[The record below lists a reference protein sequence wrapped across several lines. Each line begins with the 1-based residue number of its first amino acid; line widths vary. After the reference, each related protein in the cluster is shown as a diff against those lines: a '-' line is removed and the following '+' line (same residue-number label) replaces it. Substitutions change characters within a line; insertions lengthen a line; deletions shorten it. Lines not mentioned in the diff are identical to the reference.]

1 MEKQE
6 KTMNKGELIEKVARD
21 CGLSKHAT
29 GQVVESILNAI
40 SEALAADD
48 KVKLVGFGTFS
59 VAQRAARDA
68 RSPLSGTVIHIPAR
82 KAIRFKAGT
91 SFVEA
96 VRSGC

>member
-1 MEKQE
+1 
-6 KTMNKGELIEKVARD
+6 MNKGELIEKVAKE

-29 GQVVESILNAI
+29 GQVVESILNTI
-40 SEALAADD
+40 SEALASDD

-91 SFVEA
+91 AFVEA